1 MKWFQNIE
9 TLPEEVKQLIL
20 HNSRDMNR
28 FYTLSTQERQDVLD
42 RIRPA
47 NIPDEP
53 SNASKRS

>member
-53 SNASKRS
+53 DNASKRS